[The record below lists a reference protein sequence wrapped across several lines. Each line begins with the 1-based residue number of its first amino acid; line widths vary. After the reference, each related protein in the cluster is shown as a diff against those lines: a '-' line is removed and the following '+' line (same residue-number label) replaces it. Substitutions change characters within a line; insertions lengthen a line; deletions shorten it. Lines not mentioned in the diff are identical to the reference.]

1 MNVVHINKHKKH
13 QNGSNIENIDYFL
26 FDESSLLD
34 DVIENEQTIDEYYN
48 QYINNIKSST
58 AIINHEKSQNITD
71 LKSNIS
77 LPQKNESNISNN
89 IINQSTK
96 QQLNLTSK
104 NINKKCETDLNSFI
118 QYLSLKLTKDK
129 SSKISKDA
137 LIFLYKHMQ
146 QTYKISSLTR
156 NDKREKKRIYIK
168 LFKISSQIIQCFEKN
183 PQLYLFPVI
192 LFMNHQRNQKKRTI
206 QRVNYLKKILKLP
219 E

>member
-13 QNGSNIENIDYFL
+13 QNGSNIENMDFFL

-77 LPQKNESNISNN
+77 LLQKNESNIAHN

-96 QQLNLTSK
+96 QQLNLTNK
-104 NINKKCETDLNSFI
+104 NINKNCENDLNSFI

-137 LIFLYKHMQ
+137 LIFLYKNMQ
-146 QTYKISSLTR
+146 QTYKIKSLTR
-156 NDKREKKRIYIK
+156 DDKREKKRIYIK

-192 LFMNHQRNQKKRTI
+192 LFMNHQKNQKKRTI

>member
-1 MNVVHINKHKKH
+1 MNVVQKNKHEKH
-13 QNGSNIENIDYFL
+13 QNGSNIENVDFFL

-96 QQLNLTSK
+96 QQLNLTNK

-192 LFMNHQRNQKKRTI
+192 LFMNHQKNQKKRTI